1 MNDQETIRRCL
12 NGDRD
17 AFRHLVEQYQNEAAG
32 HAVAILG
39 NAADVQEAVQ
49 EAFIDAFQALPRFDT
64 SRRFYPWFYA
74 LLRNRCFRLLR
85 KRVPTESLDSAVI
98 LSGSVEETI
107 ALERALLKL
116 APEDRELILMR
127 GMDGL
132 SYQEL
137 SEWLGIPQGTV
148 MSRLFHARR
157 KLRELMEGGERK

>member
-1 MNDQETIRRCL
+1 M
-12 NGDRD
+12 
-17 AFRHLVEQYQNEAAG
+17 
-32 HAVAILG
+32 
-39 NAADVQEAVQ
+39 Q
-49 EAFIDAFQALPRFDT
+49 EAFLDAFQALPRFDT
-64 SRRFYPWFYA
+64 SRRFYPWFYT

-85 KRVPTESLDSAVI
+85 KRVQTESLDGAVI
-98 LSGSVEETI
+98 LSGSVEDTI

-137 SEWLGIPQGTV
+137 AAWLGIPRGTV

-157 KLRELMEGGERK
+157 KLREFMEGGGRK